1 MLHWRSFPRL
11 SLSDSWIKRP
21 TPPDAKGVGSK
32 STTYPGMQEKD
43 PFSFEFVILV
53 SVTPIMLN

>member
-1 MLHWRSFPRL
+1 MLHKRSFPRL

-32 STTYPGMQEKD
+32 STT
-43 PFSFEFVILV
+43 FEFVILV
-53 SVTPIMLN
+53 SVTTIMLN